1 MLSIIRE
8 PRSPPFPDLI
18 IGMNINH
25 VKIIELIG
33 YSDQV
38 NLPATVISQIV
49 HTIIANNNKIEKIIA
64 RIF

>member
-49 HTIIANNNKIEKIIA
+49 HTIIANNHLID
-64 RIF
+64 F